1 MSRAPKRQPVQTLA
15 RPSKKASTVKK
26 AESFPLARLAAI
38 AAQPRTA
45 RSPVGAWT
53 LANIVSARD
62 AQMNG
67 QFERAVRIAE
77 AMRTDHAL
85 HVARKNRLE
94 AQKGINVEVEPAKDT
109 GAARKVS
116 DEAEVLYGE
125 DGIGFSAGT
134 AADIEGCLVD
144 HGLAIGMNTYVPR
157 EDGSRVDLLHTFWPL
172 EHVRRDHEGRL
183 VARLHDWSEVPIVHG
198 DGRWVVYAKHDDYPE
213 RQDAAVLS
221 ASLVWARHAFAE
233 RDWAKGSVAHGNPKV
248 IGMLPAGMALQD
260 SESGA
265 LTDEAAAMIEL
276 LRSIAQDDVPIG
288 IKPAGAEIEYLVN
301 TSQAWQVWKEL
312 VSNAEKA
319 AARIYLGTDGIL
331 GSQGGAPGVD
341 VDALFGVART
351 YIEGDLRC
359 IERAF
364 YSGVLVPWTAIN
376 FGDSSL
382 APHRTYQIPDVD
394 GDAEV
399 DARAK
404 RNEALLAH
412 IERLRA
418 GGFVVTQD
426 TIGALA
432 EEYRVTAPRLVEV
445 EESGEPV
452 PPAAPTPDEV
462 ARAEASFYATLKAA
476 RDAGASLT
484 QAWVEEAARRYGVA
498 SPVMVVAEAPAAP
511 DAPQAPDAP
520 PAEPATAA
528 SVDRLMA
535 SLDALRAEVAQAVA
549 ERTGFMTL
557 AHPDQQG
564 E

>member
-221 ASLVWARHAFAE
+221 AALVWARHAFAE

-426 TIGALA
+426 TIDTLA